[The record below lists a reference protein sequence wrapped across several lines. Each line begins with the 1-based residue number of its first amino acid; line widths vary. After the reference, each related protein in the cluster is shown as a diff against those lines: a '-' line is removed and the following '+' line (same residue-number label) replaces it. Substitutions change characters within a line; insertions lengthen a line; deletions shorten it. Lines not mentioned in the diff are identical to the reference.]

1 MVEAPSALRRWFV
14 FYFAVDWA
22 VGVPLLVAP
31 EILLRFFGWHEID
44 PIATRL
50 FAAALIAIGG
60 QSLLGRNG
68 SVNEFR
74 AMLNLKLIWAAAAVI
89 ALGIGVLSGGPALT
103 WLGLAV
109 FVGFFRVWLY
119 WRIRIGRA
127 VRLGEFPHVTRAFR
141 IAWVRRSTSSRPI
154 SKGRPGAWPDSCRED
169 RLSSSSIAVIGDP
182 TATGSWP
189 RTQEAGT
196 GSSVRP

>member
-1 MVEAPSALRRWFV
+1 MAEAPSALRTWFV
-14 FYFAVDWA
+14 AHFAVDWA
-22 VGVPLLVAP
+22 VGIPLLVAP
-31 EILLRFFGWHEID
+31 ESLLRFFGWHEID

-50 FAAALIAIGG
+50 FAAALLAIGG

-109 FVGFFRVWLY
+109 FVGFFCVWLY

-127 VRLGEFPHVTRAFR
+127 VRLVESPNVT
-141 IAWVRRSTSSRPI
+141 
-154 SKGRPGAWPDSCRED
+154 
-169 RLSSSSIAVIGDP
+169 
-182 TATGSWP
+182 
-189 RTQEAGT
+189 
-196 GSSVRP
+196 

>member
-1 MVEAPSALRRWFV
+1 MVEAPSALRTWFV
-14 FYFAVDWA
+14 AHFAVDWA
-22 VGVPLLVAP
+22 VGIPLLVAP
-31 EILLRFFGWHEID
+31 ESLLRFFGWHEID

-50 FAAALIAIGG
+50 FAAALLAIGG

-89 ALGIGVLSGGPALT
+89 ALGIGALSGGPALT

-109 FVGFFRVWLY
+109 FVGFFCVWLY

-127 VRLGEFPHVTRAFR
+127 VRLVESAKVT
-141 IAWVRRSTSSRPI
+141 
-154 SKGRPGAWPDSCRED
+154 
-169 RLSSSSIAVIGDP
+169 
-182 TATGSWP
+182 
-189 RTQEAGT
+189 
-196 GSSVRP
+196 

>member
-50 FAAALIAIGG
+50 FAAALLAIGG

-74 AMLNLKLIWAAAAVI
+74 AMLNLELIWAAAAVI

-127 VRLGEFPHVTRAFR
+127 VRLVESPNVT
-141 IAWVRRSTSSRPI
+141 
-154 SKGRPGAWPDSCRED
+154 
-169 RLSSSSIAVIGDP
+169 
-182 TATGSWP
+182 
-189 RTQEAGT
+189 
-196 GSSVRP
+196 

>member
-68 SVNEFR
+68 SVNDFR
-74 AMLNLKLIWAAAAVI
+74 AMLNLELPDQQGA
-89 ALGIGVLSGGPALT
+89 T
-103 WLGLAV
+103 WGLAEFLSRGPVVLV
-109 FVGFFRVWLY
+109 FYR
-119 WRIRIGRA
+119 
-127 VRLGEFPHVTRAFR
+127 
-141 IAWVRRSTSSRPI
+141 
-154 SKGRPGAWPDSCRED
+154 
-169 RLSSSSIAVIGDP
+169 GD
-182 TATGSWP
+182 W
-189 RTQEAGT
+189 
-196 GSSVRP
+196 

>member
-1 MVEAPSALRRWFV
+1 VVEAPSALRTWFV
-14 FYFAVDWA
+14 AHFAVDWA
-22 VGVPLLVAP
+22 VGIPLLVAP
-31 EILLRFFGWHEID
+31 ESLLRFFGWHEID

-50 FAAALIAIGG
+50 FAAALLAIGG

-89 ALGIGVLSGGPALT
+89 ALGIGALSGGPALT

-109 FVGFFRVWLY
+109 FVGFFCVWLY

-127 VRLGEFPHVTRAFR
+127 VRLVESAKVT
-141 IAWVRRSTSSRPI
+141 
-154 SKGRPGAWPDSCRED
+154 
-169 RLSSSSIAVIGDP
+169 
-182 TATGSWP
+182 
-189 RTQEAGT
+189 
-196 GSSVRP
+196 

>member
-50 FAAALIAIGG
+50 FAAALLAIGG

-89 ALGIGVLSGGPALT
+89 ALGIGAPVWRPCLDLAWTCPLRRLLLRLALLADQNWSRSAASRVPQSHLS
-103 WLGLAV
+103 
-109 FVGFFRVWLY
+109 
-119 WRIRIGRA
+119 
-127 VRLGEFPHVTRAFR
+127 
-141 IAWVRRSTSSRPI
+141 
-154 SKGRPGAWPDSCRED
+154 
-169 RLSSSSIAVIGDP
+169 
-182 TATGSWP
+182 
-189 RTQEAGT
+189 
-196 GSSVRP
+196 

>member
-1 MVEAPSALRRWFV
+1 MVEAPSALRRWFA
-14 FYFAVDWA
+14 FHFAVDWA

-50 FAAALIAIGG
+50 FAAALLAIGG

-89 ALGIGVLSGGPALT
+89 ALGSGALSGGPALT
-103 WLGLAV
+103 WLGPC
-109 FVGFFRVWLY
+109 
-119 WRIRIGRA
+119 
-127 VRLGEFPHVTRAFR
+127 RL
-141 IAWVRRSTSSRPI
+141 RRLLL
-154 SKGRPGAWPDSCRED
+154 
-169 RLSSSSIAVIGDP
+169 RL
-182 TATGSWP
+182 
-189 RTQEAGT
+189 
-196 GSSVRP
+196 

>member
-31 EILLRFFGWHEID
+31 EIPLRYFGWHEID

-50 FAAALIAIGG
+50 FAAALLGIGG

-89 ALGIGVLSGGPALT
+89 ALGIGALSGGPSLT

-109 FVGFFRVWLY
+109 FVGFFCVWPYL
-119 WRIRIGRA
+119 
-127 VRLGEFPHVTRAFR
+127 
-141 IAWVRRSTSSRPI
+141 
-154 SKGRPGAWPDSCRED
+154 
-169 RLSSSSIAVIGDP
+169 RLSMRRVMRLVESPKV
-182 TATGSWP
+182 T
-189 RTQEAGT
+189 
-196 GSSVRP
+196 

>member
-74 AMLNLKLIWAAAAVI
+74 AMLNLKLIWAAAAAI
-89 ALGIGVLSGGPALT
+89 ALGIGVLGGGPALT
-103 WLGLAV
+103 WLGLVV
-109 FVGFFRVWLY
+109 FGGFLAGVLS
-119 WRIRIGRA
+119 WRLKNRRA
-127 VRLGEFPHVTRAFR
+127 A
-141 IAWVRRSTSSRPI
+141 
-154 SKGRPGAWPDSCRED
+154 
-169 RLSSSSIAVIGDP
+169 
-182 TATGSWP
+182 
-189 RTQEAGT
+189 
-196 GSSVRP
+196 

>member
-1 MVEAPSALRRWFV
+1 MFH
-14 FYFAVDWA
+14 FAVDWG
-22 VGVPLLVAP
+22 VGLPLLVAP
-31 EILLRFFGWHEID
+31 ESLLRFFGWHEID

-50 FAAALIAIGG
+50 FAAALLAIGG

-109 FVGFFRVWLY
+109 FVGFLGVWLY
-119 WRIRIGRA
+119 WRVRIGHA
-127 VRLGEFPHVTRAFR
+127 VRLVKSPKVT
-141 IAWVRRSTSSRPI
+141 
-154 SKGRPGAWPDSCRED
+154 
-169 RLSSSSIAVIGDP
+169 
-182 TATGSWP
+182 
-189 RTQEAGT
+189 
-196 GSSVRP
+196 

>member
-31 EILLRFFGWHEID
+31 EILLRFFSWHEID

-50 FAAALIAIGG
+50 FAAALLAIGG

-74 AMLNLKLIWAAAAVI
+74 AMLNPKLIWAAAAVI
-89 ALGIGVLSGGPALT
+89 ALCIGVLSGGPALT
-103 WLGLAV
+103 WLGIAV

-127 VRLGEFPHVTRAFR
+127 VRLVESPNVT
-141 IAWVRRSTSSRPI
+141 
-154 SKGRPGAWPDSCRED
+154 
-169 RLSSSSIAVIGDP
+169 
-182 TATGSWP
+182 
-189 RTQEAGT
+189 
-196 GSSVRP
+196 

>member
-31 EILLRFFGWHEID
+31 EILLRFFGWHDID

-50 FAAALIAIGG
+50 FAA
-60 QSLLGRNG
+60 SLLGRNG

-127 VRLGEFPHVTRAFR
+127 VRLVESPNVT
-141 IAWVRRSTSSRPI
+141 
-154 SKGRPGAWPDSCRED
+154 
-169 RLSSSSIAVIGDP
+169 
-182 TATGSWP
+182 
-189 RTQEAGT
+189 
-196 GSSVRP
+196 

>member
-1 MVEAPSALRRWFV
+1 MVEAPSALRTWFV
-14 FYFAVDWA
+14 AHFAVDWA
-22 VGVPLLVAP
+22 VGIPLLVAP
-31 EILLRFFGWHEID
+31 ESLLRFFGWHEID

-50 FAAALIAIGG
+50 FAAALLAIGG

-89 ALGIGVLSGGPALT
+89 ALGIGALSGGPALT

-119 WRIRIGRA
+119 WRIRIGCA
-127 VRLGEFPHVTRAFR
+127 VRRVESPNVT
-141 IAWVRRSTSSRPI
+141 
-154 SKGRPGAWPDSCRED
+154 
-169 RLSSSSIAVIGDP
+169 
-182 TATGSWP
+182 
-189 RTQEAGT
+189 
-196 GSSVRP
+196 

>member
-50 FAAALIAIGG
+50 FAAALLAIGG

-74 AMLNLKLIWAAAAVI
+74 AMLNPKLIWATPAGV
-89 ALGIGVLSGGPALT
+89 ALGNGARSGGPALT
-103 WLGLAV
+103 LLALAA
-109 FVGFFRVWLY
+109 FVGFFFV
-119 WRIRIGRA
+119 RA
-127 VRLGEFPHVTRAFR
+127 LL
-141 IAWVRRSTSSRPI
+141 RS
-154 SKGRPGAWPDSCRED
+154 ANV
-169 RLSSSSIAVIGDP
+169 A
-182 TATGSWP
+182 
-189 RTQEAGT
+189 
-196 GSSVRP
+196 

>member
-68 SVNEFR
+68 SVNEVR
-74 AMLNLKLIWAAAAVI
+74 GMLSLKLFWAAAAGI
-89 ALGIGVLSGGPALT
+89 ALGIGGLSGGPALT
-103 WLGLAV
+103 GLGRDV
-109 FVGFFRVWLY
+109 FVGFF
-119 WRIRIGRA
+119 
-127 VRLGEFPHVTRAFR
+127 
-141 IAWVRRSTSSRPI
+141 
-154 SKGRPGAWPDSCRED
+154 C
-169 RLSSSSIAVIGDP
+169 
-182 TATGSWP
+182 
-189 RTQEAGT
+189 AGPYL
-196 GSSVRP
+196 RH

>member
-74 AMLNLKLIWAAAAVI
+74 AMLNLKLISAAAAVI

-103 WLGLAV
+103 CLGVAV
-109 FVGFFRVWLY
+109 FVGFFRVCVYL
-119 WRIRIGRA
+119 RD
-127 VRLGEFPHVTRAFR
+127 L
-141 IAWVRRSTSSRPI
+141 VRRVVP
-154 SKGRPGAWPDSCRED
+154 PDE
-169 RLSSSSIAVIGDP
+169 
-182 TATGSWP
+182 
-189 RTQEAGT
+189 
-196 GSSVRP
+196 

>member
-50 FAAALIAIGG
+50 F
-60 QSLLGRNG
+60 G

-74 AMLNLKLIWAAAAVI
+74 AMLNLKLIWAAAAAI
-89 ALGIGVLSGGPALT
+89 ALGIGVLAGGPALT
-103 WLGLAV
+103 WLGLVV
-109 FVGFFRVWLY
+109 FVGFLGVWLY

-127 VRLGEFPHVTRAFR
+127 VRRVESPKVT
-141 IAWVRRSTSSRPI
+141 
-154 SKGRPGAWPDSCRED
+154 
-169 RLSSSSIAVIGDP
+169 
-182 TATGSWP
+182 
-189 RTQEAGT
+189 
-196 GSSVRP
+196 

>member
-1 MVEAPSALRRWFV
+1 M

-50 FAAALIAIGG
+50 FAAALLAIGG

-127 VRLGEFPHVTRAFR
+127 VRLVESPNVT
-141 IAWVRRSTSSRPI
+141 
-154 SKGRPGAWPDSCRED
+154 
-169 RLSSSSIAVIGDP
+169 
-182 TATGSWP
+182 
-189 RTQEAGT
+189 
-196 GSSVRP
+196 

>member
-50 FAAALIAIGG
+50 FAAALIALAG

-68 SVNEFR
+68 SVNELR
-74 AMLNLKLIWAAAAVI
+74 ATLNLERIWAAPAVI
-89 ALGIGVLSGGPALT
+89 ARRRGVHSRGPA
-103 WLGLAV
+103 
-109 FVGFFRVWLY
+109 
-119 WRIRIGRA
+119 
-127 VRLGEFPHVTRAFR
+127 
-141 IAWVRRSTSSRPI
+141 
-154 SKGRPGAWPDSCRED
+154 C
-169 RLSSSSIAVIGDP
+169 
-182 TATGSWP
+182 
-189 RTQEAGT
+189 
-196 GSSVRP
+196 

>member
-1 MVEAPSALRRWFV
+1 M

-127 VRLGEFPHVTRAFR
+127 VRLVESPNVT
-141 IAWVRRSTSSRPI
+141 
-154 SKGRPGAWPDSCRED
+154 
-169 RLSSSSIAVIGDP
+169 
-182 TATGSWP
+182 
-189 RTQEAGT
+189 
-196 GSSVRP
+196 

>member
-1 MVEAPSALRRWFV
+1 MVEAPSALRTWFV
-14 FYFAVDWA
+14 AHFAVDWA
-22 VGVPLLVAP
+22 VGIPLLVAP
-31 EILLRFFGWHEID
+31 ESLLRFFGWHEID

-50 FAAALIAIGG
+50 FAAALLAIGG

-127 VRLGEFPHVTRAFR
+127 VRLVESPNVT
-141 IAWVRRSTSSRPI
+141 
-154 SKGRPGAWPDSCRED
+154 
-169 RLSSSSIAVIGDP
+169 
-182 TATGSWP
+182 
-189 RTQEAGT
+189 
-196 GSSVRP
+196 